1 MMDPIDPRKRSLP
14 GKKEHKPLT
23 STLPPRHKRG
33 EEFLKGP
40 IPWNWLCRAAELC
53 GKAFQVAI
61 AIWFLAGVHKREVE
75 VSGQAVEDL
84 GVSRYACY
92 RGLKLLEKAGLKGYL
107 VFMDLISPERLETLG
122 MDAAVI
128 TACPRLVLDDS
139 HLYKKPI
146 LTPLEVE
153 VLLEKRKDLIFEEME

>member
-92 RGLKLLEKAGLKGYL
+92 RGLKLLEKAGL
-107 VFMDLISPERLETLG
+107 ISVHRAPGRKAIVTILDFTEGINQGSDTGSLG
-122 MDAAVI
+122 VNN
-128 TACPRLVLDDS
+128 
-139 HLYKKPI
+139 
-146 LTPLEVE
+146 
-153 VLLEKRKDLIFEEME
+153 